1 MGTELWTLAELAER
15 VAGALSSGYDGQLNR
30 RVTEVPDIRAIRYY
44 TTLGL
49 LDRPAEMRGR
59 TALYGPRHLWQLVA
73 IKRLQADGRSLAE
86 IQMELTAAPDATLRR
101 LAAIPDEQ
109 FWRRPPAPP
118 ADPLPPTGTA
128 PPAEPEP
135 VPAVEAEAVRA
146 VDVDAGGIPAPT
158 IPRHSLPGFGE
169 RRRLG
174 AMPATGPVFQAVTLD
189 GGAVVL
195 IPIRETLTDRE
206 IAALRA
212 AAGPLDAAIARLQKG
227 MR

>member
-15 VAGALSSGYDGQLNR
+15 VAGALSSGYDGQVNR
-30 RVTEVPDIRAIRYY
+30 RVTEVPDVRAIRYY

-86 IQMELTAAPDATLRR
+86 IQQELTGAPDAALRR

-109 FWRRPPAPP
+109 FWRRPPAP
-118 ADPLPPTGTA
+118 A
-128 PPAEPEP
+128 PEP
-135 VPAVEAEAVRA
+135 A
-146 VDVDAGGIPAPT
+146 VDVEFDGITPPVV
-158 IPRHSLPGFGE
+158 PRYSLPGFGQ
-169 RRRLG
+169 RRRLRVD
-174 AMPATGPVFQAVTLD
+174 APAPAAAGPVYQAVTLD

-212 AAGPLDAAIARLQKG
+212 AAGPLDAAIARLSKG
-227 MR
+227 Q